1 MISEFFM
8 GGDQTCRRGNR
19 WTTARG
25 ARYTTRTPMAR
36 AKRLIIAAL
45 LVVSLSGCTNSDIAR
60 EQLRQ
65 ESENNYGV
73 MRTVTAY
80 STTGEVIG
88 EWHGK
93 IDVQYLSDGTYGA
106 NERIDVVV
114 FDGSEPVDRIIISG
128 ATVIVD
134 ND

>member
-1 MISEFFM
+1 M
-8 GGDQTCRRGNR
+8 RR
-19 WTTARG
+19 
-25 ARYTTRTPMAR
+25 MV
-36 AKRLIIAAL
+36 IAAL
-45 LVVSLSGCTNSDIAR
+45 MAASLFVCGCTNSDVAR

-80 STTGEVIG
+80 SSTGEQIG
-88 EWHGK
+88 QWHGK
-93 IDVQYLSDGTYGA
+93 IDVQYTDTSSESSHM
-106 NERIDVVV
+106 ERVDIVV
-114 FDGSEPVDRIIISG
+114 FDGETPVDRIIISG

>member
-1 MISEFFM
+1 MLRRVWA
-8 GGDQTCRRGNR
+8 GLAVATALCGCTCALAGCSNSD
-19 WTTARG
+19 A
-25 ARYTTRTPMAR
+25 ARYQM
-36 AKRLIIAAL
+36 
-45 LVVSLSGCTNSDIAR
+45 
-60 EQLRQ
+60 RQ
-65 ESENNYGV
+65 EAEANCGV

-93 IDVQYLSDGTYGA
+93 IDVAYADGSGSEA
-106 NERIDVVV
+106 SSSSPMGRVDVVV

-128 ATVIVD
+128 AIVVVD